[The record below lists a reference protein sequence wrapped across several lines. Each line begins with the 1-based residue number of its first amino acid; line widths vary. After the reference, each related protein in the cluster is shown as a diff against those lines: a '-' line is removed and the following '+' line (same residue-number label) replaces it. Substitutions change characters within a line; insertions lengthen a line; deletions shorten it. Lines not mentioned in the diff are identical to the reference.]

1 VVSVMGV
8 DLGGDNLARAGV
20 HNDTFADFFFFSF
33 GFGTMRTSEG
43 MVKRF
48 HLS

>member
-1 VVSVMGV
+1 MGGN
-8 DLGGDNLARAGV
+8 LGGDNLARAGV
-20 HNDTFADFFFFSF
+20 HDGTFADFFFFSF